1 MPQPKRTPQRRPQTR
16 TDGAIATARSE
27 QRPPRRG
34 PSPVHNASRPAAA
47 FAEAAEQTEK
57 LHKVLANAGLGSRRD
72 MELAIATGRVTVN
85 NYPATVG
92 TRIGPRD
99 LVRLD
104 GHVVSLRAREAL
116 PRILIY
122 HKPEGEIVTR
132 DDPENRATVFDKLPR
147 VKGGKWVSVGRLDF
161 NTSGL
166 LIFTTSGD
174 LANRLSHP
182 SFEVEREY
190 AVRIMGE
197 LSHEQCEEL
206 VTGIPLDDGPAKFEW
221 LREEGGEGSNKWY
234 RAMLREGRNREVRR
248 MFEHF
253 GLTVSRL
260 MRVRYGEIHLPPRVK
275 RGQTME
281 LNEEQVLAVLTWAGL
296 PPNGDGDDER
306 GNRKIQADD
315 DRGNRQPLV
324 AQQENRPAPRN
335 PRAGQT
341 RNRIRRGPR

>member
-1 MPQPKRTPQRRPQTR
+1 MPQNKRTPQRRPPKSTEGTNAQSR
-16 TDGAIATARSE
+16 G
-27 QRPPRRG
+27 G
-34 PSPVHNASRPAAA
+34 PSQGRGRPLHSARPAAA
-47 FAEAAEQTEK
+47 FAVGPEHTEK

-72 MELAIATGRVTVN
+72 MELAIASGRVTVN

-104 GHVVSLRAREAL
+104 GHVVSLRAREAP
-116 PRILIY
+116 PRILLY
-122 HKPEGEIVTR
+122 HKPEGEIVSR
-132 DDPENRATVFDKLPR
+132 DDPENRAIVFDQLPK

-166 LIFTTSGD
+166 LIFTTSGE

-182 SFEVEREY
+182 RFEVEREY
-190 AVRIMGE
+190 AVRVLGE
-197 LSHEQCEEL
+197 LSHEQCEAL

-234 RAMLREGRNREVRR
+234 RVMLKEGRNREVRR
-248 MFEHF
+248 LFEHF

-260 MRVRYGEIHLPPRVK
+260 MRVRYGEIQLPPRLK

-281 LNEEQVLAVLTWAGL
+281 LNEEQVLAAMAWAGL
-296 PPNGDGDDER
+296 PLPGEADDAR
-306 GNRKIQADD
+306 GNREHRSDD
-315 DRGNRQPLV
+315 DRGNRQPP
-324 AQQENRPAPRN
+324 QPEREKRPAPRN

-341 RNRIRRGPR
+341 RSRVRRGPR

>member
-1 MPQPKRTPQRRPQTR
+1 MPQTKRAPQRRPLTR
-16 TDGAIATARSE
+16 TEGVAATGRGE
-27 QRPPRRG
+27 RLPRRG
-34 PSPVHNASRPAAA
+34 PSPVHNASRPAAS
-47 FAEAAEQTEK
+47 FAEPAEQTEK

-104 GHVVSLRAREAL
+104 GHVVSLRAREAP
-116 PRILIY
+116 PRVLIY
-122 HKPEGEIVTR
+122 HKPDGEIVSR

-147 VKGGKWVSVGRLDF
+147 VKGGKWISVGRLDF
-161 NTSGL
+161 NTNGL

-197 LSHEQCEEL
+197 LSQEQCEAL
-206 VTGIPLDDGPAKFEW
+206 VSGIALDDGPAKFEW

-234 RAMLREGRNREVRR
+234 RVMLREGRNREVRR

-260 MRVRYGEIHLPPRVK
+260 MRVRYGEIDLPPRLK

-281 LNEEQVLAVLTWAGL
+281 LNEEQVLAVMNWAGL
-296 PPNGDGDDER
+296 PLHNDADDER
-306 GNRKIQADD
+306 GNRKIPADD
-315 DRGNRQPLV
+315 DRGNRQPPPP
-324 AQQENRPAPRN
+324 EREHRPVPRN

-341 RNRIRRGPR
+341 RSRAKRGPR